1 METAVDPFAEVLGQ
15 ERAVAQ
21 LRAAVE
27 APVHAYLLVGPQG
40 WGARALARGLAAGLL
55 AVGLDPDDAARAR
68 RLALAEH
75 HADLVVVEPEGT
87 LLRDVEAGRLIRL
100 AHRTPVEG
108 ARKVVLGTGFAAATP
123 KAVAQLLKVIEEP
136 PASTVFVL
144 LADELIPELVTIA
157 SRCTTVELDPVP
169 DALLAA
175 RLVDDGAE
183 PAVAERAARAAGGD
197 LDRARALV
205 GDERLALRLDAWSA
219 VAVTLDGTGHTAW
232 RLVGELQATVVD
244 ALAHHEAGH
253 KAELDALDARAA
265 ERGERGSGRKEL
277 VEHHKRA
284 LRRARTL
291 ELRLGLATLAARYRD
306 ALVAG
311 VDADRAALVGAV
323 AAIDAAVEA
332 LALRNP
338 NETLL
343 LQALLLR
350 LPTLR

>member
-15 ERAVAQ
+15 EHAVAQ

-55 AVGLDPDDAARAR
+55 AAGLAPDDASRAR
-68 RLALAEH
+68 RLALDEH

-87 LLRDVEAGRLIRL
+87 LLRDVEAGRLIRF
-100 AHRTPVEG
+100 AHRSPVEG
-108 ARKVVLGTGFAAATP
+108 ARKVVLGSGFAAATP

-144 LADELIPELVTIA
+144 LADELIPELATIA
-157 SRCTTVELDPVP
+157 SRCTTIELDPVP

-175 RLVDDGAE
+175 RLVDEGAD

-219 VAVTLDGTGHTAW
+219 VPVTLDGTGHTVW
-232 RLVGELQATVVD
+232 RLVAGLQATVVE
-244 ALAHHEAGH
+244 ALAHLEAGH
-253 KAELDALDARAA
+253 QAELTVLDARAA
-265 ERGERGSGRKEL
+265 EVGERGSDRKGL

-291 ELRLGLATLAARYRD
+291 ELRLGLSTLAARYRD
-306 ALVAG
+306 ALVGG
-311 VDADRAALVGAV
+311 VDADVAALVAAL
-323 AAIDAAVEA
+323 AAIDITVEA
-332 LALRNP
+332 LVLRNP

-350 LPTLR
+350 LPALR